1 MSTVSSPCPQ
11 GSDDMTEN
19 TDRIILAGIA
29 RYAEANKS
37 DPFTT
42 ARCLTHFRMGLLG
55 PTQDGLD
62 GHYDAERD
70 VAGWR
75 NIARL

>member
-1 MSTVSSPCPQ
+1 M
-11 GSDDMTEN
+11 N
-19 TDRIILAGIA
+19 LATDKIVLAGIA

-37 DPFTT
+37 DPFTM

-55 PTQDGLD
+55 PTNEGKD

-70 VAGWR
+70 GVNGWR
-75 NIARL
+75 NVARM

>member
-1 MSTVSSPCPQ
+1 M
-11 GSDDMTEN
+11 N
-19 TDRIILAGIA
+19 LATDKIVLAGIA

-37 DPFTT
+37 DPFAM

-55 PTQDGLD
+55 PTNEGKD

-70 VAGWR
+70 VTGWR